1 VLTNGPSIFTA
12 VHEQL
17 GLELEPANGPV
28 DVLVIVNAQ
37 PPSPSGGPRDV
48 RLKPDTAESL
58 VACIH

>member
-17 GLELEPANGPV
+17 GLELELANWPA

-37 PPSPSGGPRDV
+37 PPSPSGGRATPG
-48 RLKPDTAESL
+48 
-58 VACIH
+58 